1 MPYDQRRECCRTFIN
16 EEHSDD
22 CPTFTDAD
30 HSTNCSEVLFRSC
43 CVSKATDE
51 HTLTCTSNEAVLGRA
66 NPPDKR
72 EEWAAHR
79 ELHGD
84 PLADLRG
91 LVERV
96 APTHRSYTFRK
107 SPSAEPIPEAYDEDK
122 RTFVQ
127 VSKGIADRVTE
138 RLLRDPA
145 PGYKTVASLC
155 EICQNNAATFPR
167 ARPRLLVGLKAR
179 RFGLEGIRP
188 LKVGGRLE
196 ALQIAWLGWL
206 VLVVPGPAWGERAD
220 FEMDIGPRLLF
231 AKDLG
236 PLTSVQPWV
245 CFMCRM
251 SRQTD
256 VSARTH
262 ARWTVKSYLGRQLQ
276 MLGQRLSFDR

>member
-1 MPYDQRRECCRTFIN
+1 MPYDERRECCR
-16 EEHSDD
+16 
-22 CPTFTDAD
+22 TFTDAD
-30 HSTNCSEVLFRSC
+30 HSTNCSGVLFRSC
-43 CVSKATDE
+43 CASKATDE

-72 EEWAAHR
+72 EEWAAYR

-84 PLADLRG
+84 P
-91 LVERV
+91 
-96 APTHRSYTFRK
+96 PFRK
-107 SPSAEPIPEAYDEDK
+107 SPSAEPICRPEILEAYDEDN

-127 VSKGIADRVTE
+127 VSKDIADRVTE

-188 LKVGGRLE
+188 LKVGGGLE

-220 FEMDIGPRLLF
+220 FEMDIGPRQLF